1 MSSSSRARGFT
12 LIELLVVIAIISMLI
27 ALLLPAVQSA
37 REAARRAQCINNM
50 RQFGLAMHNYHESNN
65 CFPTGDIRKVGYSLM
80 PGSTCGSNIFSDCQN
95 TPWFCLMLPY
105 IEQGNLANSFNYQLG
120 AIGPSDSS
128 GLPMGFFA
136 NSTVAGTKIAT
147 FQCPSDRQNTFQ
159 VNPAYL
165 PAGPYLNIAVLTKGN
180 YGASWGNTFWAQ
192 DGLPVTS
199 WAGPPGSGPMI
210 DPATGAPPTFRKSAF
225 GFYTIGMNSLTDGS
239 SNTVFLAE
247 VLQGETYD
255 IRGLMWATLPGGCS
269 FFSRMPPNNPLDYYQ
284 TGIVG
289 DYLNNA
295 FFCVSE
301 PGQNLPCTG
310 TGNANDQIAYA
321 GARSRHPGGIDVLL
335 GDGSVRFLKNSINM
349 SVWLGLNTINGC
361 EIISADAL

>member
-1 MSSSSRARGFT
+1 MSSSSRIRGFT
-12 LIELLVVIAIISMLI
+12 LIELLVVIAIISVLI
-27 ALLLPAVQSA
+27 SLLLPAVQSA
-37 REAARRAQCINNM
+37 REAARRAQCINNLK
-50 RQFGLAMHNYHESNN
+50 QFGLALHNYHESNN
-65 CFPTGDIRKVGYSLM
+65 CFPSGDIRKVGYPMM
-80 PGSTCGSNIFSDCQN
+80 PGVINCSSDYVFKSNCQN

-120 AIGPSDSS
+120 AEGPWNP
-128 GLPMGFFA
+128 LPMGFFA
-136 NSTVAGTKIAT
+136 NSTVGSTKIAT

-159 VNPAYL
+159 VNPDFAAPL
-165 PAGPYLNIAVLTKGN
+165 AGPVLTKGN

-199 WAGPPGSGPMI
+199 WTGPPGSGPMI

-239 SNTVFLAE
+239 SNTVFCTE
-247 VLQGETYD
+247 VLQGELYD
-255 IRGLMWATLPGGCS
+255 IRGLMWSTIPGGCS
-269 FFSRMPPNNPLDYYQ
+269 FFSRLAPNNSQDHYQ
-284 TGIVG
+284 TGIFG
-289 DYLNNA
+289 DFLNNSY
-295 FFCVSE
+295 FCVSE
-301 PGQNLPCTG
+301 PGMGLPCTG
-310 TGNANDQIAYA
+310 NGGDQRAYA
-321 GARSRHPGGIDVLL
+321 GARSRHPGGINVLL